1 MINYRFKYF
10 GLAIVL
16 VAVAFTVLY
25 FGFNFRFEMTV
36 FAVHSAFFE
45 TKMFALFKTNF
56 ADELILILYLTGLA
70 LMIFSK
76 ERNEDVGI
84 MQRRHDAMRYAF
96 FINLLIQL
104 FVILFIYGQGFIA
117 FLVLNLINLPL
128 LYLVL
133 FFIMKRG
140 VNEQQR
146 K

>member
-1 MINYRFKYF
+1 M
-10 GLAIVL
+10 
-16 VAVAFTVLY
+16 AVAFTVLY

-45 TKMFALFKTNF
+45 TKMFAFFKTNF

-76 ERNEDVGI
+76 ERNEGVGI
-84 MQRRHDAMRYAF
+84 MQKRHDAMRYAF

-117 FLVLNLINLPL
+117 FLVLNIINLPL

>member
-10 GLAIVL
+10 GLAVVL

-45 TKMFALFKTNF
+45 TKMFAMFKTNF
-56 ADELILILYLTGLA
+56 ADELILLLYIVGLA

-76 ERNEDVGI
+76 EKEETTGI
-84 MQRRHDAMRYAF
+84 MQKRHNAMRYAL
-96 FINLLIQL
+96 FINFLAQI

-133 FFIMKRG
+133 FTIFKKRAAD
-140 VNEQQR
+140 